1 PQVLSDRAVK
11 ERLASAK
18 LPQFD
23 ERFARLTNGLAS
35 VAAQSQKLIDE
46 RRAGFDADLASAD
59 RGRAMFEKTCAVC
72 HQIDGKGAVVG
83 PQLDGIGNRGL
94 ERLAED
100 VLDPNRNVDP
110 SFRYS
115 IITLKDDTT
124 ITGLQRREEGE
135 TLVFVDSTGKEVV
148 VPKKEIAERRESQ

>member
-1 PQVLSDRAVK
+1 AQVLGDRAVLD
-11 ERLASAK
+11 RLVAAK

-23 ERFARLTNGLAS
+23 ERFTKLTNGLAS
-35 VAAQSQKLIDE
+35 VSGELQKLIDA
-46 RRAGFDADLASAD
+46 RRAGFDREQASAEL
-59 RGRAMFEKTCAVC
+59 GRAVFEKTCALC

-94 ERLAED
+94 ERLCED

-124 ITGLQRREEGE
+124 ITGLQR
-135 TLVFVDSTGKEVV
+135 
-148 VPKKEIAERRESQ
+148 